1 MRLYDISIFLFILN
15 FVLAIL
21 AVATPFSAVYP
32 PYLSDKDT
40 KNLQSAT
47 DQMIPKTGVGII
59 DASLGLGK
67 VILNGFIIF
76 GEVFLTT
83 TIGLPGF
90 IQKVGFEPIIAITIG
105 ILINLVYVAGIVQ
118 LVTGR
123 DIGS

>member
-1 MRLYDISIFLFILN
+1 MRLYDIALFLFIFN
-15 FVLAIL
+15 FTLAIL
-21 AVATPFSAVYP
+21 AVATPFSVVYP
-32 PYLSDKDT
+32 PYLSEKDT

-67 VILNGFIIF
+67 LILNGFIIF
-76 GEVFLTT
+76 GSVFLTT

-90 IQKVGFEPIIAITIG
+90 LQKLGFESIIAITIG